1 MDGRSGIQRWV
12 CHIACTDVVLGDF
25 KGEMKM
31 YRNEMIA
38 KDACAQEMLCGQL
51 DRNPTVKENIDTKIA
66 MLRKEIERLEES
78 KKTLGPLM
86 AMKIRDIREAMN
98 Y

>member
-1 MDGRSGIQRWV
+1 MYGNDMVEKQCAQG
-12 CHIACTDVVLGDF
+12 VLG
-25 KGEMKM
+25 
-31 YRNEMIA
+31 
-38 KDACAQEMLCGQL
+38 GQL
-51 DRNPTVKENIDTKIA
+51 DRNPTVEENIDTKIA

-86 AMKIRDIREAMN
+86 GMKIRDIREAMN